1 MSVIAHRY
9 AVALADVAVERK
21 SGETY
26 SRELASFTEVFTESA
41 ILREILHSPTVTRE
55 AKHGVLAK
63 IAARL
68 GLSDAVRNFIFI
80 LVDHRRIESLPEI
93 AAAFDAE
100 LKSREGIAEAAVTSA
115 RELSAAERTE
125 IVGALVRVT
134 GKRIEA
140 KFAVNAALLGGAVVQ
155 IGSTIY
161 DGSIREQLNR
171 LRAQLAAESFRI

>member
-1 MSVIAHRY
+1 LSVVAHRY
-9 AVALADVAVERK
+9 AAARADVAMERK
-21 SGETY
+21 SGEAYT
-26 SRELASFTEVFTESA
+26 RELASFTEVFA
-41 ILREILHSPTVTRE
+41 AAADLREVLHSPAVTRE
-55 AKHGVLAK
+55 SKHAVLGK

-68 GLSDAVRNFIFI
+68 GLTDAIRNFIFI
-80 LVDHRRIESLPEI
+80 IVDHGRIELLPEI

-115 RELSAAERTE
+115 RELSAAERKE
-125 IVGALVRVT
+125 LIDALVRVT

-140 KFAVNAALLGGAVVQ
+140 RFAINAALLGGAVVQ

-171 LRAQLAAESFRI
+171 LRAQLEAESFRI